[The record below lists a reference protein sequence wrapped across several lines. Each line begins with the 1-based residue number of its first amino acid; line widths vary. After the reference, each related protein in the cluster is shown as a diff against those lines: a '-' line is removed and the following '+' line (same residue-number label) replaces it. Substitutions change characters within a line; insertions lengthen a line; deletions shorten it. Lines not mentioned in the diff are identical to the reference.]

1 VAQLSTLGH
10 LVSFLADSFEMS
22 KLRLVSSGLARA
34 WSSGEQVR
42 SIWMVEHFDS
52 PDYFEI

>member
-1 VAQLSTLGH
+1 MAQLSTLGH
-10 LVSFLADSFEMS
+10 LVSVLADSFEMIR
-22 KLRLVSSGLARA
+22 LRLVSLGSARA